1 MPKTKK
7 TQKSGF
13 ATVLDALKTNV
24 MRVSSKN
31 VADDIDSA
39 LSRISGSI
47 IDKNSTNYADMM
59 KSTMSDI
66 LNQKFDFKDLSR
78 DFFQSYTNT
87 DRFNRYANAEEITDS
102 VPYCSR
108 ALKVLADEIVAPD
121 DINKTIIQILHE
133 ESETDNGKQEL
144 DNIHKLNKILGIE
157 DYLHSIIYD
166 TLKFGDQFIE
176 LCDYTDDDVPI
187 SQSLL
192 TEGKVKST
200 EPIQHDEITIE
211 YNDIVNENGTAV
223 KDKRNISIKPIV
235 VEAKAKNIPNKPKAS
250 EKIADIQNVRLII
263 HDPRYIIKLQSQRF
277 KMCLGYIVMPRFQ
290 LGMNSGGQ
298 QASQLKSMI
307 YGMNDYG
314 DMTGI
319 DKLYIQIM
327 KTVKTHL
334 NDKEFNVNKKE
345 VETMLARCVKEFD
358 ETNNQTEFKVRFV
371 APEKIEHFTIS
382 NRRFFPYGE
391 GLFYK
396 TTFAAKMLIALE
408 TATTIKRITDSTDTR
423 VFYVETGVPRNAR
436 DVIDEIR
443 EARTK
448 KKISLDS
455 MGSIGS
461 IPSMI
466 NSYEDYYVPQTNGK
480 RYIEFDSVAPA
491 VNVRDATEE
500 LKFMRDNLVASLEV
514 PPSYIGLEENLS
526 NKAALSFE
534 NILFARTVV
543 AYQKGLSKHLWGL
556 FNKLYKF
563 IYEHNLSKDVN
574 ITFPPPKMLQT
585 ERESEHMR
593 MTSELIQTLTD
604 LGIDKDYLKKK
615 YLSIDWDEL
624 RAFETQSNLKDKLEP
639 DDSDDM
645 AGTGGAGG
653 FGGF

>member
-1 MPKTKK
+1 MANK
-7 TQKSGF
+7 KSGF

-24 MRVSSKN
+24 MRVSSKT
-31 VADDIDSA
+31 VSDDIDSA

-47 IDKNSTNYADMM
+47 VDKNGTNYADMM

-66 LNQKFDFKDLSR
+66 LNQKFDFKDVSR

-87 DRFNRYANAEEITDS
+87 DRFNRYANAEEICDS
-102 VPYCSR
+102 IPYCSR
-108 ALKVLADEIVAPD
+108 ALKVLSDEIVAPD
-121 DINKTIIQILHE
+121 DVNKTVIQILHE
-133 ESETDNGKQEL
+133 ESETESIAQEL
-144 DNIHKLNKILGIE
+144 DNIQKLNKILGIE
-157 DYLHSIIYD
+157 DYLHDIVKD

-187 SQSLL
+187 TQSLL
-192 TEGKVKST
+192 TEGTPQS
-200 EPIQHDEITIE
+200 EIMLEGEEFTFE
-211 YNDIVNENGTAV
+211 YNEMINENGNAV
-223 KDKRNISIKPIV
+223 EDKKTVKIQPKL
-235 VEAKAKNIPNKPKAS
+235 VEARTKTTTTKSDKAKES
-250 EKIADIQNVRLII
+250 EKVANIQNVRLII

-277 KMCLGYIVMPRFQ
+277 KMCLGYIVLPRFQ

-319 DKLYIQIM
+319 DKLYVQIM
-327 KTVKTHL
+327 KTVKKHL
-334 NDKEFNVNKKE
+334 NDKEFSVNKKE

-358 ETNNQTEFKVRFV
+358 ETHDKMEFTIRYV
-371 APEKIEHFTIS
+371 APEKIEHFTVS

-396 TTFAAKMLIALE
+396 TTFAAKMLMAME

-448 KKISLDS
+448 KKVSLDR
-455 MGSIGS
+455 MGSVGS

-480 RYIEFDSVAPA
+480 RFIEFDQIPPA

-500 LKFMRDNLVASLEV
+500 LKFLRDNLVASLEV

-526 NKAALSFE
+526 NKSALTFE

-543 AYQKGLSKHLWGL
+543 AYQKVLSKHLFSL

-563 IYEHNLSKDVN
+563 IWERNINTDVV

-585 ERESEHMR
+585 EREGEHMR
-593 MTSELIQTLTD
+593 MTGELIQTLAD
-604 LGIDKDYLKKK
+604 LGINKEYLKKK
-615 YLSIDWDEL
+615 YLSIDWKEL
-624 RAFETQSNLKDKLEP
+624 QAFETQSNIKDKLEP